1 MSLESLQKRNE
12 ITLKFNDSQLEN
24 DFLSSYDKGIKEP
37 LKSGIIISLISWWSA
52 IGLIYFIIPDDLIW
66 LGSLTF
72 VYITSYFGF
81 IIYTTYKKRFEGY
94 YQLLGAISN
103 AWAGLF
109 AIYFLDQ
116 FPSGEH
122 LVLPVHIFIIFF
134 GLYMIRLRWIAA
146 FIAAF
151 SYIAVYSIYLL
162 TTDLEVG
169 QIILYLFVSWMTL
182 VFALLAGHATE
193 KRTRVDYIQRRTIK
207 NQSKIIEDEK
217 NLLLQ
222 EVHHRV
228 KNNLQI
234 IISLIKL
241 QKSKVKSGE
250 VSSALSDIQKR
261 VASMSLVHQ
270 NMHQASNFIDISVL
284 DYTRQLISNVEDE
297 VAQKTNIEIIIN
309 TDITMDIET
318 AIPFGLIINEMISNF
333 HLHCA
338 PNSSAEKSCS
348 LSVLQGDD
356 KKLIVKCSDNG
367 KGFPEGTQVT
377 NEDSIGLE
385 LIESLAEQL
394 NGQFKFYNDQGA
406 VYEVAIIVK

>member
-81 IIYTTYKKRFEGY
+81 IIYTTYKKSFEGY

-261 VASMSLVHQ
+261 VVSMSLVHQ
-270 NMHQASNFIDISVL
+270 KMHQASNFIDISVL

-297 VAQKTNIEIIIN
+297 VAQKTNIEININ